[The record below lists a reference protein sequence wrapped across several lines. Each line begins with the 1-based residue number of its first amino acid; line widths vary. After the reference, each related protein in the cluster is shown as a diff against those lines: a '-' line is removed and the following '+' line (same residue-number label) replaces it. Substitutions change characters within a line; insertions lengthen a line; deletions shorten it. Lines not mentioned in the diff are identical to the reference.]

1 MANVKITTGQYVNL
15 EQRMASVSDRV
26 FAQMLDLLFMW
37 VYVSIISLLMGII
50 VLSAERNFSSRFE
63 NVALIIYVLL
73 LLPFIFYH
81 PIFEF
86 FFNGASPGKKIL
98 KLKVV
103 RDDGSSPTL
112 GAYIMRWMMYLLEC
126 AMLPG
131 IALLCII
138 FNKKGQRLG
147 DMMAGTIVIKDDDS
161 FRYTINLD
169 NFGYIK
175 EGYRPYYPEVAT
187 LSIRQAEVV
196 RETLMNNNSNRDFYI
211 NELSQKIMSY
221 LNIPPLVNGSNE
233 KFLDTVLN
241 DYRYYSSIIE
251 I

>member
-26 FAQMLDLLFMW
+26 FAQLLDVIFMW
-37 VYVSIISLLMGII
+37 VYVSIISVIFSI
-50 VLSAERNFSSRFE
+50 VFLSVISNQSYRYE
-63 NVALIIYVLL
+63 NTMLIIYFLL

-81 PIFEF
+81 PIFEY

-112 GAYIMRWMMYLLEC
+112 GAYIIRWLMYLLEC
-126 AMLPG
+126 AALPG
-131 IALLCII
+131 IGILCII

-147 DMMAGTIVIKDDDS
+147 DMMAGTIVIKNNEYIKYNISLDS
-161 FRYTINLD
+161 F
-169 NFGYIK
+169 GYVK
-175 EGYRPYYPEVAT
+175 DGYRPYYPEVAA
-187 LSIRQAEVV
+187 LSLRQAEVV
-196 RETLMNNNSNRDFYI
+196 RETLMNVNSNRDYYI
-211 NELSQKIMSY
+211 NELSHKIMEY
-221 LNIPPLVNGSNE
+221 LKIPPLVGGDNE
-233 KFLDTVLN
+233 KFLDTILN
-241 DYRYYSSIIE
+241 DYRYYSSTIE